1 MSCNIRV
8 KNVFHAEKL
17 DKLRTLNKKLG
28 LNILRIYPRAVETKV
43 FAGADSKPI
52 SGYDCPEWAE
62 PYALHYK
69 IRKST
74 PSAAKLIDF
83 DKKLEEIRKSGK
95 IPNGKTCKDYWKT
108 LTKAED
114 EVLSEHFDIILC
126 TCNETSSARIT
137 RCVFPRQC
145 IVDECGM
152 ANEPECITPLEL
164 CDHIVLVGDH
174 KQLQPVIDYKP
185 AREHGLSTSLF
196 QRYAERFD
204 GQHIKKLRIQYRMV
218 SDLRPIEITLFM
230 SYSQHKAICKFPSN
244 HFYEGELETAESVKM
259 RSSPGENL
267 DGFWPGPQKS
277 RCPIVFCNVI
287 GKEDDHK
294 TGSKA
299 AGGKKIGTDSKRNE
313 TEAIKVVS
321 VHPTYGLIFL

>member
-1 MSCNIRV
+1 MGQTIHPALQIREGTSAS
-8 KNVFHAEKL
+8 KLKEFDEKL
-17 DKLRTLNKKLG
+17 D
-28 LNILRIYPRAVETKV
+28 V
-43 FAGADSKPI
+43 
-52 SGYDCPEWAE
+52 
-62 PYALHYK
+62 
-69 IRKST
+69 
-74 PSAAKLIDF
+74 
-83 DKKLEEIRKSGK
+83 IRKSGK
-95 IPNGKTCKDYWKT
+95 IPNVKTCRDYRKT

-126 TCNETSSARIT
+126 TCNETSSARIA
-137 RCVFPRQC
+137 RCVFPKQC

-174 KQLQPVIDYKP
+174 KQLQPVIDYGP

-196 QRYAERFD
+196 QRYADNFD
-204 GQHIKKLRIQYRMV
+204 GQHIKKLTIQYRMV

-230 SYSQHKAICKFPSN
+230 SYSQHEAICEFPSN

-299 AGGKKIGTDSKRNE
+299 AGGKKIG
-313 TEAIKVVS
+313 
-321 VHPTYGLIFL
+321 LIPNAMKQKL